1 MADVREKFTET
12 DQEVLFEM
20 ELDDL
25 AHLVVAPEQD
35 PFSERPMEYLGQ
47 SAVAR
52 MMHLYRPTAFQK
64 RKRYR
69 LVLRMP
75 REKVSPDTASQ

>member
-1 MADVREKFTET
+1 MADVKEKFTET

-35 PFSERPMEYLGQ
+35 L
-47 SAVAR
+47 
-52 MMHLYRPTAFQK
+52 T
-64 RKRYR
+64 RKG
-69 LVLRMP
+69 P
-75 REKVSPDTASQ
+75 WST